1 MKLINIKENKK
12 LTITILS
19 IVIAAVIFVPTMYS
33 FAYLESIWD
42 VYNSL
47 GNVPVA
53 FVNLDNSVTRNGK
66 EYSLGKDIE
75 KNLKSNK
82 KVDWKFVSYKDAIDG
97 VKGTKYY
104 AVIEIP
110 KNFSQSVASA
120 QDGKFKTPQIIYI
133 GNQGKNFVFSQ
144 MSSKVADSIKEN
156 VSSNV
161 QKEISKSLVN
171 SLVNVKVS
179 IKDAADGTQQLQA
192 GTEKLV
198 MGSSQLSDGLNTAAG
213 GSKNLQA
220 GLQTIASGQDKIV
233 SGYPVLI
240 DGLNTLKSNLTMPND
255 KLPLLVNGASELNYK
270 TGLIANGASEF
281 DTSFGALT
289 NGIKGAD
296 SVLNSELAAI
306 NNSNLS
312 DEDKYKLTAS
322 ITALNKISGTNVGN
336 SSEAPLNKAA
346 ASAHMLSTN
355 LNQLK
360 GGTQGVSDGV
370 SALSSG
376 IEDSQNKAAAGVDK
390 LIAGANTLQNGS
402 RNVLTGLNTAVNK
415 TDELEAGLDKL
426 SSGSKALTSG
436 IQTANDG
443 TGKLNNGL
451 NAGYNKINDNLK
463 FNADNMSNFVSN
475 PITLKDS
482 SINSVKYYGE
492 GLAPYFI
499 SLSLWIG
506 AMFISVIISIV
517 KKLNLFKSKLINSFA
532 GSFII
537 GSGLVIL
544 QSCILSFTLLN
555 GLKINPVSI
564 PEFCV
569 INAFISVAFFSVM
582 YGLSYAIGILGGAVM
597 FVVLIL
603 QLASSGGTFPIETAP
618 EFFRIVNKVVP
629 MSYSVSTLRMTISG
643 INQSVLNH
651 NILVILTFMVVFLA
665 GGFIIQTLISRVR
678 NIKKCSN
685 SDSAEA
691 A

>member
-1 MKLINIKENKK
+1 MKLKNIKENKK
-12 LTITILS
+12 LIITILS

-33 FAYLESIWD
+33 FIYLKSVWD
-42 VYNSL
+42 VYNKLDS
-47 GNVPVA
+47 VPVA
-53 FVNLDNSVTRNGK
+53 FVNLDNGVTKNGK
-66 EYSLGKDIE
+66 KYSLGKDIE
-75 KNLKSNK
+75 KNLKNNK
-82 KVDWKFVSYKDAIDG
+82 KVDWRFVSYKDGIDG
-97 VKGTKYY
+97 VKGTEYY

-110 KNFSQSVASA
+110 KNFSKSVASA

-144 MSSKVADSIKEN
+144 MSSKIADSIKEN
-156 VSSNV
+156 VSSSV
-161 QKEISKSLVN
+161 QREISKSLVT

-179 IKDAADGTQQLQA
+179 IKDAAYGTQQLQT
-192 GTEKLV
+192 GTDKLAS
-198 MGSSQLSDGLNTAAG
+198 GSSQLSGGLSTAAD
-213 GSKNLQA
+213 GSKNLKA

-240 DGLNTLKSNLTMPND
+240 DGLNTLKSNLTVPND
-255 KLPLLVNGASELNYK
+255 KVPLLVNGASGLNYK
-270 TGLIANGASEF
+270 TGLIANGAGKF

-289 NGIKGAD
+289 NGIEGTDA
-296 SVLNSELAAI
+296 VLNSELTAI

-322 ITALNKISGTNVGN
+322 ITALNKISGTNVSN

-346 ASAHMLSTN
+346 ASVHMISTN

-360 GGTQGVSDGV
+360 TGTQGVSDGV
-370 SALSSG
+370 SELSSG
-376 IEDSQNKAAAGVDK
+376 ITDSQNKAAAGVDK
-390 LIAGANTLQNGS
+390 LIVGANTLQNGS
-402 RNVLTGLNTAVNK
+402 SNVLTGLNTTANK
-415 TDELEAGLDKL
+415 TGELETGLGKL
-426 SSGSKALTSG
+426 ISGSTELTSG

-475 PITLKDS
+475 PVILKDS
-482 SINSVKYYGE
+482 SINSVKYYGQ

-506 AMFISVIISIV
+506 AMFISVIISVV
-517 KKLNLFKSKLINSFA
+517 KKLNVFKSKLINGFI

-544 QSCILSFTLLN
+544 QSCILSFTLIN
-555 GLKINPVSI
+555 GLNINPVSI
-564 PEFCV
+564 SEFYV
-569 INAFISVAFFSVM
+569 INAFISAAFFSVM
-582 YGLSYAIGILGGAVM
+582 YGLSYAIGILSGAFM
-597 FVVLIL
+597 FVALIL
-603 QLASSGGTFPIETAP
+603 QLASSGGTFPIETAS
-618 EFFRIVNKVVP
+618 EFFKIVNKVVP
-629 MSYSVSTLRMTISG
+629 MSYSVSILRMTISG
-643 INQSVLNH
+643 INQTVLNH
-651 NILVILTFMVVFLA
+651 NILVMLIFMVVFLA
-665 GGFIIQTLISRVR
+665 GGFIIRTVISDGR
-678 NIKKCSN
+678 NIKNCSD